1 MTANSTV
8 PPIPGLDALIAGVSE
23 TLPEWAKQTI
33 SWLSESPTWA
43 STILS
48 QSHLFLHITLNAEMI
63 MRELE
68 GMQSGKDMIV
78 QKMLENP
85 RFRLHA
91 FPGTHQ
97 ELTDWASSQGQTVQ
111 DRVLEL
117 IGKLPETPLTD
128 MRAWNEA
135 RNLFPVIGDK
145 KAPFLA
151 MTFAFGE
158 NQEKLPETMPV
169 PSTLR
174 LWDMSGNAQLLTH
187 LQQGSVTFY
196 ICELN
201 LPTLLTL
208 LLQFTTVMAL
218 SVVKW
223 ISKISA
229 LLSDLMQGAV
239 EGLRKIPKE
248 VLLATLGAL
257 AAALLIPAVREQLG
271 EWLTQSKAWFE
282 ANYTQ
287 LMEWAGQ
294 WASEMQLLLDWFRS
308 VSLLG
313 GLLTEQVSADLM
325 AMLQSF
331 MKKTES

>member
-1 MTANSTV
+1 MTANSAL
-8 PPIPGLDALIAGVSE
+8 PPIPGLDKLIAGVSE
-23 TLPEWAKQTI
+23 TLPEWAKQTM
-33 SWLSESPTWA
+33 SWLSESPSWA

-48 QSHLFLHITLNAEMI
+48 QSKLYLHITLNAEMI

-68 GMQSGKDMIV
+68 GLESGKSMIV
-78 QKMLENP
+78 QQMLDNP
-85 RFRLHA
+85 SFRLHA

-97 ELTDWASSQGQTVQ
+97 QLTDWAPSQNEAVQ
-111 DRVLEL
+111 NKVRDL
-117 IGKLPETPLTD
+117 IGKLPETPPND

-158 NQEKLPETMPV
+158 HQEKLSETMPV
-169 PSTLR
+169 PSSLR
-174 LWDMSGNAQLLTH
+174 LWDMSGDAQLLTH

-229 LLSDLMQGAV
+229 VLSDLMQGAV

-282 ANYTQ
+282 ANYAH
-287 LMEWAGQ
+287 LMEWAGN
-294 WASEMQLLLDWFRS
+294 WASEMQVLLNWFRS

-331 MKKTES
+331 MNKPAS